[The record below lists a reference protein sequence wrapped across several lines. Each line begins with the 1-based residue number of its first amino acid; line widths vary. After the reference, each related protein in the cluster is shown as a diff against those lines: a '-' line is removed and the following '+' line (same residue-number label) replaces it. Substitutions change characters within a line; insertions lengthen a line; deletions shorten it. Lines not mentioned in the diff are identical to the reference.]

1 MFRTITALGVA
12 TALTVSG
19 VYAVDNAP
27 AASAQETAVSAPAK
41 PANTKKPAPGTS
53 METAI
58 KSDAIANGQVNSVYD
73 MQLGTFVASGHA
85 YTLDSTTASYGGV
98 NDATANTRV
107 PEGTKVYAQ
116 WIDGKGG
123 AVSPIY
129 YTETHD
135 LTWGNGTQGGKGTFA
150 VSLPP
155 YEDALGE
162 HHEFNPGKGDQI
174 KFWIE
179 PFTNER
185 GNKLEMMRTAPGWY
199 PSFSPANKRVAGS
212 TFNMNKNNLQNVGI
226 FMYEFPGEHMFSDKV
241 NVDTSG
247 PRIKG
252 RVWHEAGDANLSTGP
267 GMDST
272 TGGDIAADG
281 YEVLF
286 TGLTEAGSKAIDA
299 ATKDV
304 SRDEYVTITE
314 KIIKEHPEYVT
325 GTSTAKTGADGWYE
339 LRLPAGTDKYAI
351 YGAVKNPAG
360 EIVQTYSSYTTPV
373 FDRPNRLGSVT
384 PAATASPV
392 VPGWFNVHFAIS
404 DYKAITLD
412 IPYYNV
418 TDNPATGGDTLEV
431 KLDGTLPIFP
441 NKIVWTDSNGK
452 ELKTCEIKVLKD
464 ADSCSLEIP
473 KDFKGKEL
481 YTATLISG
489 PNTIAADSALVTSEL
504 PDKDKD
510 GIPNRFDPDADGD
523 GVNNDDEIAAGLDPL
538 DPFSNGTKDKDGKPV
553 SDGDF
558 DSDGDKATNKEE
570 SDVPQENGKDKP
582 VKDTD
587 GDGLGNPGIT
597 DKNPQ
602 NGIADLIEG
611 KDSDKDKI
619 PDSIDPDADNDGI
632 NNDDEIAAGLD
643 PLDPYSGGYK
653 DKEGKP
659 IKDGEGDIDKDGLT
673 NAEESDVPNGAV
685 PDTDGDGLANPGITD
700 KTGKLVDGK
709 QGPNGVADLIEALD
723 TDGDKV
729 PDYLDPDADND
740 GVNNNDEI
748 AAGLNPL
755 NPTSTADENGNPV
768 NDGDLDLDKDKK
780 KNSDESDTDV
790 QPDGVNPDGTAKV
803 PITDK
808 NNNEVA
814 DLIDGDLDDDKIPNS
829 EDPDA
834 DGDGVNNNDEIAAGL
849 DPLNPDSDGDGVPD
863 GEEDTDG
870 DGIKNAEESNT
881 EVEPNGVNPDGTA
894 KVAITDKNENNIA
907 DLIEKKDSDGDG
919 IPDAEDPDAD
929 GDGINNTDE
938 KEAGLDPLNPDSNN
952 DGIPDGE
959 EDLDKDGIKNADES
973 EVPEGRVKDK
983 DGDGI
988 ADPDKTDK
996 TGDKKNNGPNGVADI
1011 IEKADTDGDGIP
1023 DNEDPDADN
1032 DGVNNDDEKAI
1043 GTDPLNPD
1051 SNGDGVKDG
1060 DEDFDKDGKTNAE
1073 ESEVPSGRVKDNDG
1087 DGIADPGITDK
1098 NNNDFADLAEGDN
1111 DGDGIPN
1118 SEDPDADG
1126 DGVSNDDEIRAGLD
1140 PLNPDSDGNGIKDG
1154 DEDSDKDGKT
1164 NAEESEVPSGRVKD
1178 NDGDG
1183 IGDTGITDKNNNG
1196 IADLVDANGAK
1207 WVGKYDKQTPEV
1219 GKTVTVTPEFD
1230 NALTAVNEHGAAPAG
1245 TTFELDETTVPA
1257 GWDVTVDPAT
1267 GRATV
1272 TVPENATTG
1281 TANTIT
1287 VKVNYPE
1294 SETNNAT
1301 QKELELVVTP
1311 AAKQIADT
1319 NTIIEQCID
1328 PNEWYANPLLYL
1340 VPLGIIALATQVNL
1354 PVPDSI
1360 KAQLDSLKIN
1370 NPGNQPQ
1377 WLKDANAQLAA
1388 MGSNV
1393 NVAGILSILGL
1404 VAAASLVGMYY
1415 ATKCING
1422 KAWKFEGLSSG
1433 SSDAEGTEAN
1443 TNGSSTKPEGEKD
1456 TEKKDEESTP
1466 AESTTTTSEA
1476 PEVTYSD
1483 EEVTEEE
1490 DPSETE

>member
-597 DKNPQ
+597 DKN
-602 NGIADLIEG
+602 NNEVADLIEG
-611 KDSDKDKI
+611 EDTDGDKL
-619 PDSIDPDADNDGI
+619 PDSIDPDADGDGV

-653 DKEGKP
+653 DKDGNKL
-659 IKDGEGDIDKDGLT
+659 KDGEGDIDKDGLT

-685 PDTDGDGLANPGITD
+685 PDRTATAWLTPAS
-700 KTGKLVDGK
+700 
-709 QGPNGVADLIEALD
+709 
-723 TDGDKV
+723 
-729 PDYLDPDADND
+729 
-740 GVNNNDEI
+740 
-748 AAGLNPL
+748 
-755 NPTSTADENGNPV
+755 PTRTRTRLLTS
-768 NDGDLDLDKDKK
+768 LRL
-780 KNSDESDTDV
+780 
-790 QPDGVNPDGTAKV
+790 
-803 PITDK
+803 
-808 NNNEVA
+808 
-814 DLIDGDLDDDKIPNS
+814 
-829 EDPDA
+829 
-834 DGDGVNNNDEIAAGL
+834 
-849 DPLNPDSDGDGVPD
+849 
-863 GEEDTDG
+863 
-870 DGIKNAEESNT
+870 
-881 EVEPNGVNPDGTA
+881 
-894 KVAITDKNENNIA
+894 
-907 DLIEKKDSDGDG
+907 
-919 IPDAEDPDAD
+919 
-929 GDGINNTDE
+929 
-938 KEAGLDPLNPDSNN
+938 
-952 DGIPDGE
+952 
-959 EDLDKDGIKNADES
+959 
-973 EVPEGRVKDK
+973 
-983 DGDGI
+983 
-988 ADPDKTDK
+988 
-996 TGDKKNNGPNGVADI
+996 
-1011 IEKADTDGDGIP
+1011 
-1023 DNEDPDADN
+1023 
-1032 DGVNNDDEKAI
+1032 
-1043 GTDPLNPD
+1043 
-1051 SNGDGVKDG
+1051 
-1060 DEDFDKDGKTNAE
+1060 
-1073 ESEVPSGRVKDNDG
+1073 
-1087 DGIADPGITDK
+1087 
-1098 NNNDFADLAEGDN
+1098 
-1111 DGDGIPN
+1111 
-1118 SEDPDADG
+1118 
-1126 DGVSNDDEIRAGLD
+1126 
-1140 PLNPDSDGNGIKDG
+1140 
-1154 DEDSDKDGKT
+1154 
-1164 NAEESEVPSGRVKD
+1164 
-1178 NDGDG
+1178 
-1183 IGDTGITDKNNNG
+1183 
-1196 IADLVDANGAK
+1196 
-1207 WVGKYDKQTPEV
+1207 
-1219 GKTVTVTPEFD
+1219 VTPMMTTFRITSIPM
-1230 NALTAVNEHGAAPAG
+1230 LTA
-1245 TTFELDETTVPA
+1245 TV
-1257 GWDVTVDPAT
+1257 
-1267 GRATV
+1267 
-1272 TVPENATTG
+1272 
-1281 TANTIT
+1281 
-1287 VKVNYPE
+1287 
-1294 SETNNAT
+1294 
-1301 QKELELVVTP
+1301 
-1311 AAKQIADT
+1311 
-1319 NTIIEQCID
+1319 
-1328 PNEWYANPLLYL
+1328 
-1340 VPLGIIALATQVNL
+1340 
-1354 PVPDSI
+1354 
-1360 KAQLDSLKIN
+1360 
-1370 NPGNQPQ
+1370 
-1377 WLKDANAQLAA
+1377 
-1388 MGSNV
+1388 
-1393 NVAGILSILGL
+1393 
-1404 VAAASLVGMYY
+1404 
-1415 ATKCING
+1415 
-1422 KAWKFEGLSSG
+1422 
-1433 SSDAEGTEAN
+1433 
-1443 TNGSSTKPEGEKD
+1443 
-1456 TEKKDEESTP
+1456 
-1466 AESTTTTSEA
+1466 
-1476 PEVTYSD
+1476 
-1483 EEVTEEE
+1483 
-1490 DPSETE
+1490 